1 MPTVSNAF
9 SSKNGAV
16 SVEKYISVLEALENS
31 IVKKGSNYI
40 VDTKVAKDYGLTDT
54 EINNLKEFLE
64 DSSNQ
69 QIEQTLNEVPE
80 AKKQAEKGQTT
91 SFHVADVT
99 DRLKAALYAVFV
111 TLCGVALAQ
120 EFISDMYTLGA
131 HKACHSL
138 GKKHPSIKKACKITG
153 YW

>member
-1 MPTVSNAF
+1 MNKRITSFAAIVLSLTLFLAFTMPTVSNAF

-16 SVEKYISVLEALENS
+16 SVEKEKYISVLEALENS

-80 AKKQAEKGQTT
+80 AKKQAE
-91 SFHVADVT
+91 
-99 DRLKAALYAVFV
+99 
-111 TLCGVALAQ
+111 
-120 EFISDMYTLGA
+120 
-131 HKACHSL
+131 
-138 GKKHPSIKKACKITG
+138 
-153 YW
+153 